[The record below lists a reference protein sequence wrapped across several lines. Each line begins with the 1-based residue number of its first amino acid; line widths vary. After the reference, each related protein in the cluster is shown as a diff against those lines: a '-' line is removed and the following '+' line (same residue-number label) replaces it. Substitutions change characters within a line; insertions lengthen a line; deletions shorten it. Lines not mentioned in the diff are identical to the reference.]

1 MKKILLSLSC
11 IFTVL
16 SVSAQSEGLVITT
29 DSLSMDKSEVVDAV
43 TRQHLTFKGI
53 PIDGTPEKFGEK
65 LTELGFVY
73 SHKSQ
78 GSYWYEGG
86 SFAGFHDCEVIVKAY
101 DNLVYEVVAI
111 LPARYKWSH
120 LYDDYSSLVYSL
132 KKKYGEPDYSKEEF
146 VSTPSYI
153 DLDDDNDKYSEVK
166 DGHCKYYTG
175 FSVGYGLTGSVHI
188 EIKASGRVG
197 LHYADGYNEYL
208 KSRAVEND
216 L

>member
-1 MKKILLSLSC
+1 MKKILLSLLC
-11 IFTVL
+11 IFSVFTLFAQTVETETTAEPTSSTEAS
-16 SVSAQSEGLVITT
+16 SVE
-29 DSLSMDKSEVVDAV
+29 
-43 TRQHLTFKGI
+43 RQHLTFKGI
-53 PIDGTPEKFGEK
+53 PIDGTPEEFGRK
-65 LTELGFVY
+65 LEAVGFEY
-73 SHKSQ
+73 NCKSQ

-86 SFAGFHDCEVIVKAY
+86 SFAGYSDCEVIVKTY

-111 LPARYKWSH
+111 LPTQYRWNH
-120 LYDDYSSLVYSL
+120 LYNDYCTLVSSL
-132 KKKYGEPDYSKEEF
+132 KKKYGEPHYSKEEF

-188 EIKASGRVG
+188 EIKATGRVG
-197 LHYADGYNEYL
+197 IHYTDWYNEYL
-208 KSRAVEND
+208 KEQAVVND